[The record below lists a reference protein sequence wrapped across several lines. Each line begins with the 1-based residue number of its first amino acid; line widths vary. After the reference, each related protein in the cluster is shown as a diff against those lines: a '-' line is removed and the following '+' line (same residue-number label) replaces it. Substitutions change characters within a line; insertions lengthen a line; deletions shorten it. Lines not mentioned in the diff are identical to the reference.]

1 MATNSVIAPT
11 QLPPVIASLSRKLET
26 TQLSLEEFTAV
37 LVMLKHESMFIN
49 AMLDKYTKNP
59 ISDNLK
65 SVREIQ
71 TAFASLHSLL
81 NRIDAGE
88 FSHEK

>member
-1 MATNSVIAPT
+1 MAAKTA
-11 QLPPVIASLSRKLET
+11 QMPPVIASLSRKLGIT
-26 TQLSLEEFTAV
+26 HLSLEEFTAV
-37 LVMLKHESMFIN
+37 LVVLKHESLFIN

-59 ISDNLK
+59 VSANLK

-71 TAFASLHSLL
+71 TAFESLHSLL

-88 FSHEK
+88 APHEL